1 MEIPGLRSPYETV
14 GGIVYFGRMI
24 DKIRLQASGK
34 LPSAYQAQL
43 GDANSRS
50 FDGRCCRFLHIDE
63 QVLGWAIARGH
74 QPSAEEIEI
83 WNDYLAKRCWRDQ
96 FTPRLHVRLQEA
108 GMPTGSVLTMFDFID
123 LDEGRSAQCNAA

>member
-50 FDGRCCRFLHIDE
+50 FDGRCCRFLQIDIITYRS
-63 QVLGWAIARGH
+63 QILRPFRAREM
-74 QPSAEEIEI
+74 Q
-83 WNDYLAKRCWRDQ
+83 
-96 FTPRLHVRLQEA
+96 
-108 GMPTGSVLTMFDFID
+108 
-123 LDEGRSAQCNAA
+123 DEKD